1 MFKEDGLKCSYPS
14 PPLSLDLISFAN
26 CSFIVFLSLICF
38 LWIAFLLLACQTLN
52 VITILINKTKEEMT
66 LEEYKIKNNLSYYVL
81 GQQLGCESINPA
93 VMAQRYCQAKRFPR
107 PKMIIKIE
115 KLTNNQVTMR
125 DILDEYIKK
134 NK

>member
-1 MFKEDGLKCSYPS
+1 VDS
-14 PPLSLDLISFAN
+14 I
-26 CSFIVFLSLICF
+26 FI
-38 LWIAFLLLACQTLN
+38 FLLLACQTLN

-66 LEEYKIKNNLSYYVL
+66 LEEYKIKNNLSYYAL
-81 GQQLGCESINPA
+81 GEKLGCVSINPA

-134 NK
+134 NN

>member
-1 MFKEDGLKCSYPS
+1 
-14 PPLSLDLISFAN
+14 
-26 CSFIVFLSLICF
+26 
-38 LWIAFLLLACQTLN
+38 
-52 VITILINKTKEEMT
+52 MT

-134 NK
+134 IIKFPYAHVKIIWEDIQQTNEAWIDQEDIFKKRM

>member
-1 MFKEDGLKCSYPS
+1 VDS
-14 PPLSLDLISFAN
+14 I
-26 CSFIVFLSLICF
+26 FI
-38 LWIAFLLLACQTLN
+38 FLLLACQTLN

-134 NK
+134 NN

>member
-1 MFKEDGLKCSYPS
+1 MDSI
-14 PPLSLDLISFAN
+14 LS
-26 CSFIVFLSLICF
+26 
-38 LWIAFLLLACQTLN
+38 IALQALN
-52 VITILINKTKEEMT
+52 VITKTIKQTKEEMT

-81 GQQLGCESINPA
+81 GQQLGCLSINPA

-107 PKMIIKIE
+107 PRMIIKIE

>member
-1 MFKEDGLKCSYPS
+1 
-14 PPLSLDLISFAN
+14 
-26 CSFIVFLSLICF
+26 
-38 LWIAFLLLACQTLN
+38 
-52 VITILINKTKEEMT
+52 MT

-134 NK
+134 IIKFTLCSCKIIWEDIQQTNRGMDRSGGYFKRM

>member
-1 MFKEDGLKCSYPS
+1 VDSI
-14 PPLSLDLISFAN
+14 LS
-26 CSFIVFLSLICF
+26 
-38 LWIAFLLLACQTLN
+38 IALQALN
-52 VITILINKTKEEMT
+52 VITKTINKTINKTKEKMT

-115 KLTNNQVTMR
+115 KLTNHQVTMR

>member
-1 MFKEDGLKCSYPS
+1 
-14 PPLSLDLISFAN
+14 
-26 CSFIVFLSLICF
+26 
-38 LWIAFLLLACQTLN
+38 
-52 VITILINKTKEEMT
+52 MT

-93 VMAQRYCQAKRFPR
+93 VMAQRYRQTKRFPR